1 MRNLFFQKIFWK
13 NHFFSKKTYFFLKF
27 MKYFG
32 DFFRPNTITKSL
44 IYTIKKSKNHKKIKK
59 TLKIKNKITK
69 NQIL

>member
-1 MRNLFFQKIFWK
+1 
-13 NHFFSKKTYFFLKF
+13 

-44 IYTIKKSKNHKKIKK
+44 IYKIKKSKNHKKIKK
-59 TLKIKNKITK
+59 TQKIKNKNTK